1 MDRLKYKG
9 YIIKAIPYQLAK
21 DKSWTININIER
33 HTGSAVTVRNF
44 SAANTFLTEEEAIKH
59 CFNLGMKIIDGK
71 VEGCSIDDL

>member
-9 YIIKAIPYQLAK
+9 YIIKAKPYQLAK

-44 SAANTFLTEEEAIKH
+44 SAANTFPTEEEAIQH
-59 CFNLGMKIIDGK
+59 CFIFGKQIIDGK
-71 VEGCSIDDL
+71 AEGCSVDDL